1 MDPLDSNPLVSVVTI
16 TYNHAP
22 YIAKCIEGVLM
33 QQVNFPMEFII
44 AEDCSTD
51 GTRAICEEYAQKYP
65 DLIRLL
71 PSEGNMG
78 AVRNEQRAF
87 EAARGKYIATCEGD
101 DYWTDPLKLQRQV
114 DFLESHSDYSV
125 CFHRFKRY
133 HANDGTWESDHCEN
147 LFLDGQDSVEIS
159 MHQFMHQ
166 WVTQYLTMVFRKDC
180 YDFEAYKRYRYFRD
194 THQMYHLLLNGRC
207 RLMAFEGGVYHM
219 TGGGEYSTRDAFHQE
234 QMTLNVDRELWK
246 VNKDDRWKEVCAYV
260 IQDILYHTS
269 EWNLTSICVVKLSVG
284 LLNISGSIKQFARNI
299 YRIIKK

>member
-1 MDPLDSNPLVSVVTI
+1 MQPLLSVVTI

-33 QQVNFPMEFII
+33 QQVNFPMEFIV

-51 GTRAICEEYAQKYP
+51 GTRAICEEYAKKYP

-78 AVRNEQRAF
+78 AVMNEQRAF

-101 DYWTDPLKLQRQV
+101 DYWTNPLKLQKQV

-133 HANDGTWESDHCEN
+133 HANDETWESDHCEN
-147 LFLDGQDSVEIS
+147 LFYDGQDSVEIS

-234 QMTLNVDRELWK
+234 QMTLNVDSELWK
-246 VNKDDRWKEVCAYV
+246 VNKDDRWKEMCTIVMQDMIDNFAEIKGYRHALLKYALSIRAYGGETRKF
-260 IQDILYHTS
+260 IKNCL
-269 EWNLTSICVVKLSVG
+269 SIM
-284 LLNISGSIKQFARNI
+284 R
-299 YRIIKK
+299 

>member
-1 MDPLDSNPLVSVVTI
+1 
-16 TYNHAP
+16 
-22 YIAKCIEGVLM
+22 M

-51 GTRAICEEYAQKYP
+51 GTRAICEEYAKKYP

-78 AVRNEQRAF
+78 AVMNEQRAF

-101 DYWTDPLKLQRQV
+101 DYWTDSLKLQKQV
-114 DFLESHSDYSV
+114 DFLESHPDYSV

-147 LFLDGQDSVEIS
+147 LFYDGQDSVEIS

-219 TGGGEYSTRDAFHQE
+219 TGGGIYSTRDAFHQE
-234 QMTLNVDRELWK
+234 QMTLNVDHELWK
-246 VNKDDRWKEVCAYV
+246 INKDDRWKEMCV
-260 IQDILYHTS
+260 IVMQDMIDNFATVNEYRRKCSSYSFRVFLQTLNARRLLKNLY
-269 EWNLTSICVVKLSVG
+269 
-284 LLNISGSIKQFARNI
+284 NIWR
-299 YRIIKK
+299 

>member
-51 GTRAICEEYAQKYP
+51 GTRAICEEYAKKYP

-78 AVRNEQRAF
+78 AVMNEQRAF

-101 DYWTDPLKLQRQV
+101 DYWTDPLKLQKQV

-246 VNKDDRWKEVCAYV
+246 VNKDDRWKEMCV
-260 IQDILYHTS
+260 IVMQDMIDNFAAVNEYRRKCSSYSFRVFLQTLNARRLLK
-269 EWNLTSICVVKLSVG
+269 NL
-284 LLNISGSIKQFARNI
+284 
-299 YRIIKK
+299 YRIWR

>member
-1 MDPLDSNPLVSVVTI
+1 
-16 TYNHAP
+16 
-22 YIAKCIEGVLM
+22 M

-51 GTRAICEEYAQKYP
+51 GTRAICEEYAKKYP

-78 AVRNEQRAF
+78 AVMNEQRAF

-101 DYWTDPLKLQRQV
+101 DYWTDPLKLQKQV

-159 MHQFMHQ
+159 MYQFMHQ

-234 QMTLNVDRELWK
+234 QMTLMVDRELWK
-246 VNKDDRWKEVCAYV
+246 INKDDRWKEMCTIVM
-260 IQDILYHTS
+260 QDMIDNFATVNEYRRKCSSYSFRVFLQTLNARRLLKNLY
-269 EWNLTSICVVKLSVG
+269 
-284 LLNISGSIKQFARNI
+284 NIWR
-299 YRIIKK
+299 

>member
-1 MDPLDSNPLVSVVTI
+1 MTLSVVTI

-51 GTRAICEEYAQKYP
+51 GTRAICEEYAKKYP
-65 DLIRLL
+65 ALIRLL
-71 PSEGNMG
+71 PSDGNMG
-78 AVRNEQRAF
+78 AVMNEQRAF

-101 DYWTDPLKLQRQV
+101 DYWTDPLKLQKQV
-114 DFLESHSDYSV
+114 DFLESHPDYSV

-207 RLMAFEGGVYHM
+207 QLMAFEGGVYHM
-219 TGGGEYSTRDAFHQE
+219 TGGGIYSTRDAFHQD
-234 QMTLNVDRELWK
+234 QMSLEVNTELWK
-246 VNKDDRWKEVCAYV
+246 VNGDKRWKGVCNDV
-260 IQDILYHTS
+260 MQNMLYLFSNDCDNKAVLMKYAFVLFFRTL
-269 EWNLTSICVVKLSVG
+269 NLKKL
-284 LLNISGSIKQFARNI
+284 FRNI
-299 YRIIKK
+299 MRVI